1 MGSPGLSMINYLD
14 ALNAWQLV
22 REVHAASGSPAATSF
37 KHVSPTG
44 AAIAGAVDATMCENW
59 GLGDAPV
66 GPLASAY
73 VRARDADPKSS
84 FGDMIAVSEPVDEEL
99 ADLLVRVVSDG
110 IIAPDYAPGVAAML
124 SRKKN
129 GRFLILQADPD
140 YEPPRWECREV
151 FGMQL
156 EQQRDAAPLTANLL
170 DVVECVA
177 LSPVQIEDA
186 LLGMVTAR
194 YTQSNTVVFVKD
206 VMALGIAAGQQ
217 SRVDATKLAAR

>member
-73 VRARDADPKSS
+73 RAR
-84 FGDMIAVSEPVDEEL
+84 
-99 ADLLVRVVSDG
+99 RR
-110 IIAPDYAPGVAAML
+110 GVGRPAGA
-124 SRKKN
+124 
-129 GRFLILQADPD
+129 GRFRRDHRTRLCPRRRSDAEPQEEWTIPDPAGR
-140 YEPPRWECREV
+140 PGLRTSTV
-151 FGMQL
+151 GM
-156 EQQRDAAPLTANLL
+156 P
-170 DVVECVA
+170 
-177 LSPVQIEDA
+177 
-186 LLGMVTAR
+186 
-194 YTQSNTVVFVKD
+194 
-206 VMALGIAAGQQ
+206 
-217 SRVDATKLAAR
+217 